1 MWVSMLMTE
10 EPIRSELILSQGQR
24 STMTCRG
31 SWEEPDRGE
40 VNSHVITRNFPNS
53 NQLHSDFDWFYL
65 TSTQHLNQTLKECS
79 EFDYPHF
86 LKYLRFRMVGFESSW
101 QCLHMSVRI
110 WYLGCSS
117 LTGNWM
123 HQQLNEME
131 NRNLRLLHKQVLIV
145 QVMKQM

>member
-10 EPIRSELILSQGQR
+10 EPIRSELILAQGQR

-31 SWEEPDRGE
+31 SWEESDRGE
-40 VNSHVITRNFPNS
+40 VNSHVITRNIPNS
-53 NQLHSDFDWFYL
+53 NQTPFRFWLIL
-65 TSTQHLNQTLKECS
+65 
-79 EFDYPHF
+79 PHF
-86 LKYLRFRMVGFESSW
+86 HTTPESNIKGVFRVWLCSLSQMWLVGFESSW